1 MQVQAAPPA
10 SDDIEPGLQPGPA
23 SPKATALE
31 YDDGECDRPSPFHSL
46 TLDFNGRNPMSI
58 RGKTA
63 LVTGSTGGIGLAFVT
78 AFAAEGCNVVLNGF
92 GEQRVIDGITASL
105 EQRGVGVLY
114 HPADVGKP
122 GDVAAMV
129 DAARARFGA
138 IDIVVNNAVTR
149 HYAPIEAF
157 PVEQW
162 ERALAVNLSAAF
174 HTIRLTLPA
183 MKARAWG
190 RIINMA
196 SIHATNVV
204 RDRVDY
210 VTTKHAIVG
219 LTRAVAL
226 EIAETNVTCNCL
238 SPGLVL
244 TPNCERQISA
254 KVAAGATREQA
265 IAEMLAIR
273 QPSRRMILPAEVA
286 QLGLF
291 LCGEAASSIN
301 GADLPID
308 GAWSTT

>member
-1 MQVQAAPPA
+1 MRYDRSHLRPPGQ
-10 SDDIEPGLQPGPA
+10 EPIV
-23 SPKATALE
+23 
-31 YDDGECDRPSPFHSL
+31 SL
-46 TLDFNGRNPMSI
+46 K
-58 RGKTA
+58 GKTA

-78 AFAAEGCNVVLNGF
+78 TFAEAGCNVVLNGF
-92 GEQRVIDGITASL
+92 GERAVIDGIKASL
-105 EQRGVGVLY
+105 EQSGVSVLY
-114 HPADVGKP
+114 HAADVGKP
-122 GDVAAMV
+122 GEIAAMI
-129 DAARARFGA
+129 DAAHARFGA
-138 IDIVVNNAVTR
+138 IDILVNNAVTR

-162 ERALAVNLSAAF
+162 DRALAVNLSAAF
-174 HTIRLTLPA
+174 HTIRLALPA
-183 MKARAWG
+183 MKARGWG

-226 EIAETNVTCNCL
+226 EIAQTNVTCNCL

-244 TPNCERQISA
+244 TPNCERQIAA
-254 KVAAGATREQA
+254 KVAAGATRERA
-265 IAEMLAIR
+265 IAEMMEIR
-273 QPSRRMILPAEVA
+273 QPSRRMILPLEVA
-286 QLGLF
+286 RLGLF
-291 LCGEAASSIN
+291 LCSDDASNVN

>member
-1 MQVQAAPPA
+1 MG
-10 SDDIEPGLQPGPA
+10 IE
-23 SPKATALE
+23 
-31 YDDGECDRPSPFHSL
+31 
-46 TLDFNGRNPMSI
+46 
-58 RGKTA
+58 GKTA
-63 LVTGSTGGIGLAFVT
+63 LVTGSTGGIGLAFAT
-78 AFAAEGCNVVLNGF
+78 AFAEAGCNVVFNGF
-92 GEQRVIDGITASL
+92 GEPRLIEDIKASL
-105 EQRGVGVLY
+105 EKRGVQAIHHG
-114 HPADVGKP
+114 ADVGNP
-122 GDVAAMV
+122 DDITAMIE
-129 DAARARFGA
+129 AARARFGA
-138 IDIVVNNAVTR
+138 IDILVNNAVTR

-157 PVEQW
+157 PVDKW
-162 ERALAVNLSAAF
+162 DRALAVNLSAAF

-183 MKARAWG
+183 MKARRWG

-226 EIAETNVTCNCL
+226 EIAQTNVTCNCL

-244 TPNCERQISA
+244 TPNCERQIA
-254 KVAAGATREQA
+254 DKVAAGATREEA
-265 IAEMLAIR
+265 IADMLQIR

-286 QLGLF
+286 QLGVF
-291 LCGEAASSIN
+291 LCSDTASNIN